1 MCSQDGILRLKNG
14 KFEFKTVDSIFAGY
28 FEDCQRLGRQHEV
41 SHFRVLLPAQ
51 NDKTEL
57 VPMPSSMHGLDG
69 ASFLQKFG
77 QPKGLPMAVADQ
89 EAEAPNDLVLLTLDL
104 IEKAKTQERATKK
117 SRIAVGT
124 DTGADSENAA
134 DRDHDE
140 SDDDNDS
147 SEEGGENDYDVLA
160 KSDSEETQQFEL
172 LGAHELIEEH
182 GNVAAAIN
190 KSMKDEAASACLQSQ
205 DCLSFLADHL
215 QKQNAA
221 AGLTRQEL
229 EEEAALLLVR
239 HFQANKYNGLSL
251 DSVGGT
257 DAVISKALKVAG
269 DAVTADLAS
278 EAPAASAD
286 FHFSGRLS
294 GSESDLSDVM
304 EDNDTDTASDCD
316 DAFSPVGGHAGAP
329 DHEGPQV
336 PAPKFLLAW
345 KQAFVSTEKALADR
359 WERCKQPLGFKD
371 KVAMVA
377 RLDAGTD
384 AGADMG
390 EEDSD
395 IPNPRLCF
403 VKWTDA
409 ARKEGRVV
417 RLDSDY
423 RVVYSAASLF
433 GKKVASQTFNLPK
446 FTCLLSTCG
455 AASRKYRG
463 DRGSLRDQLPP
474 EVVRFSQVAGTL
486 IGRVFSVPWSLIAR
500 QLLSK
505 WNRALAFA
513 VL

>member
-1 MCSQDGILRLKNG
+1 M
-14 KFEFKTVDSIFAGY
+14 
-28 FEDCQRLGRQHEV
+28 
-41 SHFRVLLPAQ
+41 
-51 NDKTEL
+51 
-57 VPMPSSMHGLDG
+57 
-69 ASFLQKFG
+69 
-77 QPKGLPMAVADQ
+77 
-89 EAEAPNDLVLLTLDL
+89 
-104 IEKAKTQERATKK
+104 
-117 SRIAVGT
+117 
-124 DTGADSENAA
+124 
-134 DRDHDE
+134 
-140 SDDDNDS
+140 
-147 SEEGGENDYDVLA
+147 LA

-172 LGAHELIEEH
+172 LGAHELTEEH
-182 GNVAAAIN
+182 GSVAAAIN
-190 KSMKDEAASACLQSQ
+190 KSMKDEVASACLQSQ
-205 DCLSFLADHL
+205 GCLSFLTDHL

-221 AGLTRQEL
+221 AGLTREEL

-239 HFQANKYNGLSL
+239 HFQANKNKGPL

-257 DAVISKALKVAG
+257 DAVISKALKVAAG
-269 DAVTADLAS
+269 DAGTSDLAS
-278 EAPAASAD
+278 QAPAASAD

-294 GSESDLSDVM
+294 GSDSGSDLSDVM
-304 EDNDTDTASDCD
+304 GDNDTDTASDCD
-316 DAFSPVGGHAGAP
+316 DAVAPVGHAGAP
-329 DHEGPQV
+329 DHEDLEV
-336 PAPKFLLAW
+336 PAPKFLLTW
-345 KQAFVSTEKALADR
+345 KQAFISTERALADR

-371 KVAMVA
+371 EVAMVV

-417 RLDSDY
+417 RLDNEY

-486 IGRVFSVPWSLIAR
+486 IGRVFSVPWSLSSR

-505 WNRALAFA
+505 LGCALGFGLYYALTLL
-513 VL
+513 VC